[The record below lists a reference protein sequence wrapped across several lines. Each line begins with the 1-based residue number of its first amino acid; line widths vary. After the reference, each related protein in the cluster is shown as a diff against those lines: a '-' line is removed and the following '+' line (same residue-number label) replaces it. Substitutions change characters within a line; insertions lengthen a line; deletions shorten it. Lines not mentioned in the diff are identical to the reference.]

1 MINREK
7 ASTTRKQISR
17 LKSKRYKLEA
27 YLLRNHDMIQASL
40 VKRFLGTSTAKREK
54 GYWYLSRAVKGKTV
68 LNYVKLNELEKVG
81 RKTSEW
87 KKYSSSLSELV
98 KINKNIEQLL
108 RELGD
113 IQSEEKNKAKK
124 KK

>member
-1 MINREK
+1 MINKEK
-7 ASTTRKQISR
+7 ASTIRKKISG

-27 YLLRNHDMIQASL
+27 YLLRSHDMIQASL

-54 GYWYLSRAVKGKTV
+54 GYWYLSRAVAGKTV
-68 LNYVKLNELEKVG
+68 LNYVKLNELEKVS

-98 KINKNIEQLL
+98 KINKAIEQLL

-113 IQSEEKNKAKK
+113 IQSEEKNNPKNKK
-124 KK
+124 